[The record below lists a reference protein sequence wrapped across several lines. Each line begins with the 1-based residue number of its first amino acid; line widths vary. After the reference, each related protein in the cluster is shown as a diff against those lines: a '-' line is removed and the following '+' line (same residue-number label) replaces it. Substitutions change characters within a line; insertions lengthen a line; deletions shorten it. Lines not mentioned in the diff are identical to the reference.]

1 MNNNYDKFSE
11 YYDIYT
17 SFVDYELWSKY
28 IYSLAG
34 KNLNNKNILDLGC
47 GSGEMLLC
55 IDEMTNANLYGVD
68 ISEEMLS
75 IADQNAF
82 FENKHLNLIKCDMSK
97 FTCDIK
103 FDLIYSACDSMNY
116 LLNED
121 DFTDTLNNAYEMLNE
136 NSIFTFD
143 IINKDYLETND
154 DFSCENIDFIIKRKK
169 EENYLYTN
177 IKIYEDKKETENIR
191 HMQRLYSA
199 EEIID
204 IYDKTKFD
212 DISFHDFLTTK
223 KIKKT
228 SEKIQIILKKY

>member
-47 GSGEMLLC
+47 GNGKMLLC

-97 FTCDIK
+97 FGKNSTRTIVIIITN
-103 FDLIYSACDSMNY
+103 FDLFLS
-116 LLNED
+116 
-121 DFTDTLNNAYEMLNE
+121 
-136 NSIFTFD
+136 
-143 IINKDYLETND
+143 
-154 DFSCENIDFIIKRKK
+154 NIANRNHLQYFGI
-169 EENYLYTN
+169 
-177 IKIYEDKKETENIR
+177 
-191 HMQRLYSA
+191 H
-199 EEIID
+199 
-204 IYDKTKFD
+204 
-212 DISFHDFLTTK
+212 
-223 KIKKT
+223 
-228 SEKIQIILKKY
+228 

>member
-1 MNNNYDKFSE
+1 MNNSYDKFSE

-28 IYSLAG
+28 IYALAD
-34 KNLNNKNILDLGC
+34 KDLTNKNILDLGC
-47 GSGEMLLC
+47 GSGEMLLS
-55 IDEMTNANLYGVD
+55 INKMTNANLYGVD

-97 FTCDIK
+97 FICDIK

-121 DFTDTLNNAYEMLNE
+121 DFIDTLNNAYEMLNE

-143 IINKDYLETND
+143 IINKEYIETND
-154 DFSCENIDFIIKRKK
+154 DFSYENIDFVIKRKK
-169 EENYLYTN
+169 VGNYLHTD
-177 IKIYEDKKETENIR
+177 IKIYEDKKETENIS
-191 HMQRLYSA
+191 HKQRLYSID
-199 EEIID
+199 EIKKM
-204 IYDKTKFD
+204 YNKTKFD
-212 DISFHDFLTTK
+212 DISFYDFLTTRG
-223 KIKKT
+223 IEKT
-228 SEKIQIILKKY
+228 SDKIQIILKKY